1 MKSKLDLY
9 IKEGWAKARTTG
21 TEEDLDMPFP
31 YIPPSIDG
39 LFRTLYY
46 WDTYFTNIG
55 LNADGHTDW
64 ARENVDNLLFALNHF
79 GCVPNYTRKGGADFC
94 SQPPLLSLMVR
105 DIYMWLKDEEWLK
118 VAVQGLEK
126 EYKFWMTERITP
138 IGLNQYG
145 CNAKDEKVLL
155 DYFDYASDRV
165 TLDKNLPKEEKLW
178 VAKNFVAEA
187 ESGQDYNPRYDHHN
201 SLDYVQIDLNSHLY
215 GLEDFLCNYF
225 DGKDKEKYEYYKK
238 QKEKRVELIEK
249 YCYNEEL
256 GVYCDYD
263 FVSGKKNDIIC
274 TACFLPYFYGF
285 AKEKSGAKRV
295 YDVLKCKG
303 GVVAC
308 QDTGDREFQW
318 GYPYIW
324 APCQFFAY
332 NALKNSGFECE
343 AEELRLNY
351 VNLLSS
357 VYEKT
362 GALWER
368 YEEDGEAK
376 DLEYPNQQMLGW
388 TAGVYRYFCMQD
400 KNCEHKI

>member
-1 MKSKLDLY
+1 MESNLDLY
-9 IKEGWAKARTTG
+9 IKEGWAKARTWG
-21 TEEDLDMPFP
+21 AEEDLDMPFQ
-31 YIPPSIDG
+31 YVPPTIDG
-39 LFRTLYY
+39 LFRTLFY

-55 LNADGHTDW
+55 LNVDGHADW
-64 ARENVDNLLFALNHF
+64 AKENVDNLLFALNHF
-79 GCVPNYTRKGGADFC
+79 GCVPNYTRKNGADFC
-94 SQPPLLSLMVR
+94 SQPPLLSLMVK
-105 DIYMWLKDEEWLK
+105 DIYSWFKDDEWLK
-118 VAVQGLEK
+118 SAVESLEK

-138 IGLNQYG
+138 IGLNQHG
-145 CNAKDEKVLL
+145 CNATDEDVLL
-155 DYFDYASDRV
+155 GYFDYASDRV
-165 TLDKNLPKEEKLW
+165 ELDQSLSKEQKMW
-178 VAKNFVAEA
+178 VARNLVAEA

-225 DGKDKEKYEYYKK
+225 AGKNEEKHLYYKS
-238 QKEKRVELIEK
+238 QKEKRVELIER
-249 YCYNEEL
+249 YCFNEET

-285 AKEKSGAKRV
+285 AKDKLGVKRV
-295 YDVLKCKG
+295 YEVLKCKG
-303 GVVAC
+303 GVVCC
-308 QDTGDREFQW
+308 QDTDDTEFQW

-332 NALKNSGFECE
+332 TALTKYGFNNE
-343 AEELRLNY
+343 AEELRVNY

-357 VYEKT
+357 VYERT

-388 TAGVYRYFCMQD
+388 TAGVYRYFNL
-400 KNCEHKI
+400 KNK